1 MLQTFSREKKK
12 MDDDFVIIA
21 AASILMVVVCLKR
34 RKKIRRYWVNKY
46 LRGRKYHGRYN
57 DVSKMISK
65 IKSIKFKKRNNFIIP
80 LQDNYKSNIC
90 IHVFQFD
97 DLKGFPPSFQEN
109 FHMTNREFDDIYI
122 KIKKHLEPVKYSRPD
137 VIPPRAKL
145 AMVLE

>member
-21 AASILMVVVCLKR
+21 AAAILMVAVCLKR
-34 RKKIRRYWVNKY
+34 RKKIRQYWVNKY

-57 DVSKMISK
+57 DVSKIIFVS
-65 IKSIKFKKRNNFIIP
+65 KFKKRNIFIIP
-80 LQDNYKSNIC
+80 LQYNYKSIIC
-90 IHVFQFD
+90 MHVFQFD
-97 DLKGFPPSFQEN
+97 DLKGFPPSFREN
-109 FHMTNREFDDIYI
+109 FHMSNRKFDDIYN

-137 VIPPRAKL
+137 VISPRAKL